1 MKDTKQYLGH
11 MLLSI
16 PKDITAVSLTVNF
29 PCSIVLMCLIVS
41 SGLRF
46 SNSVNTLNNVLTF
59 LALKGK
65 VIIKNWA
72 CPAFDPVVHITE
84 DNKTTTRQSKIF
96 LHENNNKTIVFTTQ
110 QENIYPPSM
119 YREHKQCT
127 SITLISDNYQRAA
140 CMEGYLDIVT
150 SWVPS
155 GPFLR
160 NTNNL
165 S

>member
-1 MKDTKQYLGH
+1 MKKNMKDTKQYLGH

-29 PCSIVLMCLIVS
+29 SCSIVLMCLIVS

-59 LALKGK
+59 LTLKGK

-84 DNKTTTRQSKIF
+84 DYKNTTRPSKIF
-96 LHENNNKTIVFTTQ
+96 LHENNNKTIFSLLSKRTFILLV
-110 QENIYPPSM
+110 
-119 YREHKQCT
+119 CT
-127 SITLISDNYQRAA
+127 GTINSVLV
-140 CMEGYLDIVT
+140 L
-150 SWVPS
+150 
-155 GPFLR
+155 L
-160 NTNNL
+160 
-165 S
+165 